1 MSTLTCTLYYINMF
15 VCDDN
20 YILICMITLLVKE
33 TALLV
38 REGQSRALYESRRDS
53 LVPFTSRGDT
63 VPFSWR
69 RRISLCA
76 NVLVWYIVHVMCSL
90 SFRLPVVDLFFLGSS
105 SGIDKGK
112 APA

>member
-15 VCDDN
+15 VCVDS
-20 YILICMITLLVKE
+20 YILICMTTLLVKE

-38 REGQSRALYESRRDS
+38 REGQPRALYESR
-53 LVPFTSRGDT
+53 DT

-76 NVLVWYIVHVMCSL
+76 NVLVWYIVHVMCSI
-90 SFRLPVVDLFFLGSS
+90 SFRLPVVDLFFLGRSY
-105 SGIDKGK
+105 GIDKGK